1 MLNFVMG
8 HNIRLLTKIATLRY
22 KMGLNQQQ
30 IADRLGMS
38 RQTVGRYLQ
47 SAHQDGVVEITIR
60 SPLMHCSEL
69 ETELESA
76 FNLVEAIVISPP
88 TNTEESVKDALG
100 IAGAEFV
107 ERRVQEGDTISVSWS
122 TTVLACA
129 EHLQPVSCDNITVV
143 QMNGSMDQAA
153 FSTRAEY
160 IVDRIAQALNAEQTT
175 LTVPLLVDRADILE
189 SLLTDSR
196 ISAALEQA
204 READFAIFGVGDI
217 TKESS
222 LYKASYMDDELLI
235 RLQEAGAVGDI
246 CGRYFNAAGEICLPD
261 VDERT
266 LAIELPNLRQKR
278 LAVAIAGMPHKTQAI
293 LGMLKGNC
301 CNVLITDE
309 ETAISVLDG
318 R

>member
-1 MLNFVMG
+1 
-8 HNIRLLTKIATLRY
+8 
-22 KMGLNQQQ
+22 
-30 IADRLGMS
+30 
-38 RQTVGRYLQ
+38 
-47 SAHQDGVVEITIR
+47 
-60 SPLMHCSEL
+60 
-69 ETELESA
+69 
-76 FNLVEAIVISPP
+76 
-88 TNTEESVKDALG
+88 
-100 IAGAEFV
+100 
-107 ERRVQEGDTISVSWS
+107 
-122 TTVLACA
+122 
-129 EHLQPVSCDNITVV
+129 
-143 QMNGSMDQAA
+143 MDQAA

-160 IVDRIAQALNAEQTT
+160 IVDRIAQAFNGKQTT

-204 READFAIFGVGDI
+204 RRADFAIFGVGDI
-217 TKESS
+217 TKKSS
-222 LYKASYMDDELLI
+222 LYKASYMDEELLI
-235 RLQEAGAVGDI
+235 RLQKAGAVGDI

-266 LAIELPNLRQKR
+266 LAIDLPNLRQKR

-293 LGMLKGNC
+293 LGMLQGNC